1 MVSDGPDF
9 LSHRDLILS
18 TRRPARRSEYLRRL
32 DGLLRILLSRWP
44 TRRLGRPPNPRPES
58 GPSIINLFLIR
69 QRTGSWFKSHPVHF
83 ALGPYRPIPCYR
95 NPQVRACARLLRCRN
110 YHSAQPRTEE
120 NPRSAEAAPP

>member
-44 TRRLGRPPNPRPES
+44 TRRLGRPPNPRPEA
-58 GPSIINLFLIR
+58 GPSIINLFLTT
-69 QRTGSWFKSHPVHF
+69 QRTGLWFKCHQVHF
-83 ALGPYRPIPCYR
+83 SVKAESRP
-95 NPQVRACARLLRCRN
+95 
-110 YHSAQPRTEE
+110 SAQHGGRCSNDDPREV
-120 NPRSAEAAPP
+120 